1 MSVLAVMHIKGGV
14 GKTTTAVNLAFLA
27 AREGPTLLWDLD
39 PQGAASFTLRIRPRT
54 PVGAARLLRDEAAL
68 AESIKGTDHAGLD
81 LLPADFS
88 LRKLDALLAA
98 SDARGRGLS
107 RALLPLR
114 AEYRHVLLDCP
125 PGISFLAEN
134 VFEAADALLLPTPP
148 HPLALRTL
156 ARLARHVARRRGRA
170 PHLLPFLSMVDRRKA
185 AHHDV
190 AEWAR
195 AHPELLLA
203 PEIPYAALIERMGVE
218 RAPVGAFA
226 AGSVPAQA
234 CEELWAAVVRRLAE
248 PAPDPAALADALDAL
263 LRQLEG
269 LPPAAVPT
277 PGARSSPAAAET
289 APEPAPPPAGREV
302 EFKLPLSGEAELAAL
317 LAALP
322 AGAPEPSPAREQ
334 INHFFD
340 TPRGDLR
347 RAGLALRLREEA
359 GRFRL
364 TGKGP
369 PAAGASSALTDRAE
383 DEVTL
388 DAGWAFEVL
397 AGQRPPLDV
406 LRARLPAG
414 TPLLDAL
421 DRAAGKRP
429 LARAGSF
436 RNLRR
441 ELGPLELPRAG
452 AAPVRVTLELDRSEF
467 PGGRVEHEVEVEV
480 PAADAPAVEAALRE
494 WLGRAGVPWR
504 SAESKAQRLFEALE
518 GRAG

>member
-1 MSVLAVMHIKGGV
+1 MHIKGGV

-68 AESIKGTDHAGLD
+68 AEAIKGTDHAGLD

-98 SDARGRGLS
+98 ADARGRGLS
-107 RALLPLR
+107 RALAPLR

-134 VFEAADALLLPTPP
+134 VIEASDALLCPTPP
-148 HPLALRTL
+148 HPLSLRTL
-156 ARLARHVARRRGRA
+156 ARLARHLARRRGRT
-170 PHLLPFLSMVDRRKA
+170 PHLLPFLSLVDRRKA

-190 AEWAR
+190 SEWAR
-195 AHPELLLA
+195 AHPDLVLA

-234 CEELWAAVVRRLAE
+234 CEDLWAAVGRRLGA
-248 PAPDPAALADALDAL
+248 PAPDPAALADALDEL
-263 LRQLEG
+263 LRRLEG
-269 LPPAAVPT
+269 LPSVVRMEAGTGGGADAAGATGSGPAPT
-277 PGARSSPAAAET
+277 PDT
-289 APEPAPPPAGREV
+289 APPPAGREV
-302 EFKLPLSGEAELAAL
+302 EFKLPLAGEAQLAAL

-322 AGAPEPSPAREQ
+322 ASAPAPGPEREQ
-334 INHFFD
+334 LNHFFD
-340 TPRGDLR
+340 TPRGELR

-364 TGKGP
+364 TAKGP
-369 PAAGASSALTDRAE
+369 SAAAGALTDRAE

-388 DAGWAFEVL
+388 DGGWAFEVL
-397 AGQRPPLDV
+397 AGQRSPLEV

-414 TPLLDAL
+414 TPLVDAL
-421 DRAAGKRP
+421 QRAVGKRS

-441 ELGPLELPRAG
+441 EVGPLELPRAG

-480 PAADAPAVEAALRE
+480 AAADAAAVEGAMRE

-504 SAESKAQRLFEALE
+504 TAGSKAQRLFEALE
-518 GRAG
+518 GQAG